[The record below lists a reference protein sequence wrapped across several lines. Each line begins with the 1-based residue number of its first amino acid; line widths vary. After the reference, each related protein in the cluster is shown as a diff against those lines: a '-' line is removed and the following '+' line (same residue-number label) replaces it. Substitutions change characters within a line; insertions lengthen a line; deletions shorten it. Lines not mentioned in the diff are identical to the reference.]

1 MDAFALGA
9 LAVAGALESR
19 FSFEKLGLVASG
31 PMRRYAVDRGIPDEE
46 VQRLIRQVTA
56 RLNQME
62 DPE

>member
-9 LAVAGALESR
+9 LVVAGVLETRSFVDLV
-19 FSFEKLGLVASG
+19 FSGL
-31 PMRRYAVDRGIPDEE
+31 MRRYAADRGIPEKE

-56 RLNQME
+56 RLQQME